1 MDEELGKKGWGGV
14 KVRRRKIFSLTYAND
29 VAVIAKDEE
38 GMKGMIR
45 VLEKYVKWKDLE
57 VNVEK
62 TKVLRYRKRGEK

>member
-1 MDEELGKKGWGGV
+1 MDEELGKKGWDGV

-29 VAVIAKDEE
+29 VAVIVKDEE

-45 VLEKYVKWKDLE
+45 GLEKYMKWKDLE